1 MHAAE
6 GPKVLGK
13 PHPHMTG
20 DTMLFRLHSAGSMRA
35 LQRTSAQSPASDR
48 GAMRD
53 GPAAPPALPVAAGGL
68 AAPEPLLNGD
78 GRMRRTLPCR
88 AVVRGKGFSARRKPV
103 SP

>member
-1 MHAAE
+1 
-6 GPKVLGK
+6 
-13 PHPHMTG
+13 
-20 DTMLFRLHSAGSMRA
+20 MLCCLHSAGSMQA

-53 GPAAPPALPVAAGGL
+53 GPAAPPALPAAAGGL

-88 AVVRGKGFSARRKPV
+88 AAARREPV
-103 SP
+103 RPRPPLHT

>member
-1 MHAAE
+1 M
-6 GPKVLGK
+6 LGK
-13 PHPHMTG
+13 SHPRMTG
-20 DTMLFRLHSAGSMRA
+20 NTLLLRLLSAGRMQA

-53 GPAAPPALPVAAGGL
+53 GPAAPPAWPAAADGL

-88 AVVRGKGFSARRKPV
+88 AVARGWEFSARRKPV
-103 SP
+103 GP